1 VLTKRSC
8 FIYFPVLA
16 ILLPLIAVSCSSGK
30 TGEAA
35 NERGVSHA
43 EKGEQ
48 DKAIADFTEAIRLDP
63 KLANA
68 YHNRGKSYA
77 ETGEQDKAIVDFT
90 EAIRLDP
97 KDARAC
103 YNRGNSYL
111 KKGEYDRAIAD
122 YTEVIRLDS
131 KYALAYYNRALSHAE
146 KNEHEEAIADFTE
159 AIRLDPNEARTY
171 YNRGVSH
178 AQKGEYGKTIADYGK
193 AVRLYPN
200 YAEAYNGL
208 AWISAT
214 CPKAECRDGKKA
226 VEYAKKACELT
237 NWKAANDLNTLAAAC
252 AENGQFDEAVK
263 WQKKALEDPGY
274 EKQYGKAGRDRL
286 KLYEQGKPYRN

>member
-1 VLTKRSC
+1 MKRSC
-8 FIYFPVLA
+8 SICFVGLA
-16 ILLPLIAVSCSSGK
+16 TLLPLIAVSCSNGK

-77 ETGEQDKAIVDFT
+77 EKGEQDKAIADFT

-97 KDARAC
+97 NDARAC

-111 KKGEYDRAIAD
+111 KQGECDKAIAD
-122 YTEVIRLDS
+122 YTEVIRLDP
-131 KYALAYYNRALSHAE
+131 KYALAYYNRALSHVE

-178 AQKGEYGKTIADYGK
+178 SQKGEYDKTIADYGE

-214 CPKAECRDGKKA
+214 CPKAECRNGKKA

-237 NWKAANDLNTLAAAC
+237 NWKAANALNTLAAAY

-263 WQKKALEDPGY
+263 WQKKALADPAF
-274 EKQYGKAGRDRL
+274 EKANGREARDHL
-286 KLYEQGKPYRN
+286 KLYEQGKPYREK